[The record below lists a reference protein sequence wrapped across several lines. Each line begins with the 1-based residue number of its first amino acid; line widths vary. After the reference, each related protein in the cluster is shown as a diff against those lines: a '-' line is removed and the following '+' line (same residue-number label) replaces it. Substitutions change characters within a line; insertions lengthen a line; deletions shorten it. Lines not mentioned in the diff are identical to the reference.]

1 MVKAFAFLRAN
12 SRETECVFDSRS
24 SYVFVA
30 HSCVSA
36 PEVICILDLHI
47 YFLPKEFLRN
57 SSFSQGPM
65 SSSDIQSTAA
75 NIRRDGET

>member
-1 MVKAFAFLRAN
+1 
-12 SRETECVFDSRS
+12 
-24 SYVFVA
+24 
-30 HSCVSA
+30 
-36 PEVICILDLHI
+36 
-47 YFLPKEFLRN
+47 LRN